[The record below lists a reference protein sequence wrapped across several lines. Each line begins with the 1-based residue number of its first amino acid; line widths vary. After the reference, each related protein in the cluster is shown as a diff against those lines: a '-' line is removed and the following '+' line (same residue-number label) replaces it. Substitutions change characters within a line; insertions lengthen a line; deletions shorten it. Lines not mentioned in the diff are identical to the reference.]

1 MNWLTDLWNGVTD
14 LFSGASDT
22 ASTALSDVGTSI
34 SDLVDGVST
43 AFNNADWAPGE
54 TSSVASNAGKVVSDA
69 SSQGGGFFDK
79 ASAWV
84 ERNKKMSELIAG
96 AIAAPLLAKQ
106 KSDLMKE
113 QLSYQDQLA
122 QENNQKFSMSV
133 GNLKKPGLINSSKL
147 TSVGGA
153 PVFTNGLIGS
163 RYGS

>member
-1 MNWLTDLWNGVTD
+1 MDWFSDLWSGVTD
-14 LFSGASDT
+14 FFSGASDT
-22 ASTALSDVGTSI
+22 VSTALSDVGTNI
-34 SDLVDGVST
+34 SDLAESVST
-43 AFNNADWAPGE
+43 AFSSSDWG
-54 TSSVASNAGKVVSDA
+54 VSDTGLSVLKA
-69 SSQGGGFFDK
+69 DKPLSDAVTQGGGFFDK

-96 AIAAPLLAKQ
+96 AIAAPLMAKQ

-147 TSVGGA
+147 TRVGGA